1 METLNQ
7 NITRLSALI
16 LIAQGI
22 EVDWSAS
29 LINSVCISTGEIVVS
44 RLVVGAIS
52 DTVKKI
58 KVFKRN
64 SIGAFLICQYKNI
77 NFLAYP

>member
-1 METLNQ
+1 M
-7 NITRLSALI
+7 
-16 LIAQGI
+16 QGI
-22 EVDWSAS
+22 EVDWSVS
-29 LINSVCISTGEIVVS
+29 LMNSVCISTGEVVVS

-64 SIGAFLICQYKNI
+64 SSGDCKRPSLIY
-77 NFLAYP
+77 